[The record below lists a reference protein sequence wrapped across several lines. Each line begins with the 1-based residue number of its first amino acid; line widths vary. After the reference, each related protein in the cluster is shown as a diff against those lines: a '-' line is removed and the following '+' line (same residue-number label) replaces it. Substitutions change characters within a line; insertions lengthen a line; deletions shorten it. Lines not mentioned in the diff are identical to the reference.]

1 MITTDRLILRTWQ
14 ESDADAL
21 YRYAKDPAV
30 GPIAGWNPHQS
41 VEESREII
49 RTVFAAPETY
59 AVCLRESAASACKPE
74 MPPICRSPFA
84 RQSSAIGS
92 ACRIGE
98 KATFPKLVRRSSP
111 TLLPSSIMTLFGAA
125 ATISTPSPS
134 ASWKNATSPTSA
146 QKNAPLSPRML
157 TAGPS
162 PARQEWNTSPVS
174 RVGSGRDWCKCTY
187 EKTQIADLRSV
198 FFRMCQCSGVSMWK
212 LSFIKSMKQRST
224 SVRLSRSWMAMQ

>member
-1 MITTDRLILRTWQ
+1 MPTRFIVTPRIPPSAPSPVGIRIRASKKAARSSAPFSPRRKPTP
-14 ESDADAL
+14 SAC
-21 YRYAKDPAV
+21 AKAE
-30 GPIAGWNPHQS
+30 NP
-41 VEESREII
+41 
-49 RTVFAAPETY
+49 
-59 AVCLRESAASACKPE
+59 SAASACKPE

-92 ACRIGE
+92 ACHIGE

-111 TLLPSSIMTLFGAA
+111 TLLPSLNMTPFGAA

-146 QKNAPLSPRML
+146 QKNAPLSPRTL

-174 RVGSGRDWCKCTY
+174 CVGNGRDWCKCTY
-187 EKTQIADLRSV
+187 KKHRSQICGLC
-198 FFRMCQCSGVSMWK
+198 FFCQPSSANA
-212 LSFIKSMKQRST
+212 SRA
-224 SVRLSRSWMAMQ
+224 SRSLTMSCFFWR

>member
-1 MITTDRLILRTWQ
+1 MITTDRLILRAWQ

-59 AVCLRESAASACKPE
+59 AGLPGAKAENPSAASACKPE

-92 ACRIGE
+92 ACHIGE
-98 KATFPKLVRRSSP
+98 KATFPKPVRLSSP
-111 TLLPSSIMTLFGAA
+111 TLLPSLNMTPFGAA

-134 ASWKNATSPTSA
+134 ASWKNAISPTSA

-162 PARQEWNTSPVS
+162 PARQEWNTSLAS
-174 RVGSGRDWCKCTY
+174 RVGNGRSWRDIYGK
-187 EKTQIADLRSV
+187 KHRPQIAACVFSVSLLQPTLRGL
-198 FFRMCQCSGVSMWK
+198 RG
-212 LSFIKSMKQRST
+212 R
-224 SVRLSRSWMAMQ
+224 